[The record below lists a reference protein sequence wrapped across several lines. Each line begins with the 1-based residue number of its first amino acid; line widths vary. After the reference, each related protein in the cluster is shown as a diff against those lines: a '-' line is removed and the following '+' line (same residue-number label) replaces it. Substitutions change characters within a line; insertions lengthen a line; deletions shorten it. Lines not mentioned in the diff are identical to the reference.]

1 MSDPTLDN
9 KAAGI
14 VNQILKE
21 LIEGAGETVVE
32 ALLIAQFPWLGLPF
46 IKQIFEFILDKASAL
61 IYTNAAIAATKI
73 IIDIQVNQE
82 ESAVAIAFQNLQ
94 MALASGDENAIKF
107 ASADL
112 SKSYAAIIHF
122 DGSASP

>member
-1 MSDPTLDN
+1 MSDPTLEN
-9 KAAGI
+9 KAASI

-21 LIEGAGETVVE
+21 LIEGAGESVVE
-32 ALLIAQFPWLGLPF
+32 ATLIAQFPWLGLPF
-46 IKQIFEFILDKASAL
+46 VKQIFEFILDKASGL
-61 IYTNAAIAATKI
+61 IYQNAAMAATKI
-73 IIDIQVNQE
+73 VIDIQVNQE
-82 ESAVAIAFQNLQ
+82 ESAVKASFDNLQ
-94 MALASGDENAIKF
+94 MALASGDAHAIEI